1 MQQSVSGVSPGHFAW
16 HFFRLED
23 KGEHRP
29 RETQDSGHKT
39 KTYGMS
45 TLRNCQGRTNSL
57 NARAECSF
65 SKGRVQRPLN
75 AGRSRLLRDTSRG
88 QVGSRSRLQ
97 GNTFATRAQSSKA
110 EYEGD
115 LSSTLLF
122 QLSDSELENLASE
135 YEYDIQS
142 NKRKAKDSSPDYEDE
157 EAEVDVHYEVSPRAV
172 LPTLCLA
179 LARDFAP
186 EGELQ
191 RFTETS
197 LLNQVRCLLFFSSVS
212 LFSQGISNEQA
223 EEESRSFALSLAEAL
238 DEVKVQDITLLHV
251 GPCVSMIRFVKPISI
266 QTLSLSLSLS
276 DFLRFPLVV
285 YHRYLGVRTLWWPL
299 SFPGRS

>member
-1 MQQSVSGVSPGHFAW
+1 MGK
-16 HFFRLED
+16 D
-23 KGEHRP
+23 K
-29 RETQDSGHKT
+29 D
-39 KTYGMS
+39 GMS

-75 AGRSRLLRDTSRG
+75 AGRSRLLRDASR
-88 QVGSRSRLQ
+88 VGSRSRLQ

-142 NKRKAKDSSPDYEDE
+142 NKRKAKDSSPDYE
-157 EAEVDVHYEVSPRAV
+157 EAEVDVHYE
-172 LPTLCLA
+172 
-179 LARDFAP
+179 
-186 EGELQ
+186 
-191 RFTETS
+191 
-197 LLNQVRCLLFFSSVS
+197 
-212 LFSQGISNEQA
+212 GISNEQA

-238 DEVKVQDITLLHV
+238 DEVKVQDISLLHV
-251 GPCVSMIRFVKPISI
+251 GPCVSWCTYFVVASVFSRPQLDAALNRVAKAAQEKHGRTSLNTERPGRTEWECIDYGDVVVHIMTPRQREKYDLEGYYSKAKPIDY
-266 QTLSLSLSLS
+266 QKEA
-276 DFLRFPLVV
+276 R
-285 YHRYLGVRTLWWPL
+285 
-299 SFPGRS
+299 